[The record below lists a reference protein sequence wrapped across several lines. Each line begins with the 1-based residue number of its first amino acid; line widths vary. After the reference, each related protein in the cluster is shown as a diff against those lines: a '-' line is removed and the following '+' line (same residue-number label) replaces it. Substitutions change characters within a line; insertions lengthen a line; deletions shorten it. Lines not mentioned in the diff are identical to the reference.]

1 MSEEVKQPVSEQ
13 TAEKKSNKLKYI
25 IGVLVVI
32 VMTALSLTLSLIGG
46 GAEAVISAIKSAEPL
61 WFWVIIAMVAVS
73 YCIDGLI
80 LLIFCRLYTRHYKFH
95 QGLANAM
102 IGAFYSDVT
111 PGASGGQVMQVF
123 TLKKQGL
130 DVSNGASIMVMW
142 FILYQISLII
152 FDVIAFVFEGPTI
165 LQIKT
170 VKLSIWTDWN
180 PEITLMPLII
190 IGFAVNLSVLALL
203 FLMSYSHKF
212 HNFIM
217 NYVLGFLHKI
227 KIIKNLDKA
236 RENLR
241 VQVEN
246 FKIELRRLQTN
257 IPVTI
262 LIVNLFLFNL
272 LLRYS
277 IPYVAGLALDA
288 YGADRTFTWK
298 FFFEGAFRSAF
309 HQMMAGLIPLPGAA
323 GVSELFF
330 NVIFGNGYYQATT
343 KILADGSTEVVRE
356 LSANLAAGQIL
367 WRSTTFYLVLIAGG
381 LVAAFYKSRPK
392 ENYVYANRQTFVNLQ
407 LETFDER
414 KRMVDTLYE
423 TKQLSRKSIAQKLQD
438 TSVYDENNR
447 DLPRKKK
454 DAFNKKNDGKEIGS

>member
-1 MSEEVKQPVSEQ
+1 
-13 TAEKKSNKLKYI
+13 
-25 IGVLVVI
+25 
-32 VMTALSLTLSLIGG
+32 
-46 GAEAVISAIKSAEPL
+46 
-61 WFWVIIAMVAVS
+61 
-73 YCIDGLI
+73 
-80 LLIFCRLYTRHYKFH
+80 
-95 QGLANAM
+95 M
-102 IGAFYSDVT
+102 IGAFYGDVT
-111 PGASGGQVMQVF
+111 PAASGSQVMQAY
-123 TLKKQGL
+123 TLKSQGIQI
-130 DVSNGASIMVMW
+130 SNAASIMVMW
-142 FILYQISLII
+142 FILYQVSLIL
-152 FDVIAFVFEGPTI
+152 FDVVAFIFEGPTI

-170 VKLSIWTDWN
+170 VRLSIWTDWN

-288 YGADRTFTWK
+288 YGADHTFTWK